1 MKFTVSQDSLADA
14 LSVVL
19 KGAGGATTLP
29 ILNGVLIKAYD
40 GVLELHTTNTEIS
53 IKHRI
58 TARVD
63 EPGEAVVPCKLFSN
77 ITKAL
82 PDAPVSF
89 EVVERQA
96 VISCAKSSFRLNM
109 LDPRDFPEFPAY
121 AIESCVDLPVSVLSE
136 MVSRVWRVA
145 SKDRSRGVLT
155 GVLMTV
161 ENNTIRLVATDSYRL
176 AVCDTQVETSN
187 LEGSFEAIVPSE
199 SLNDALSVMGDAP
212 TIMVGV
218 TDAQVVF
225 EAGNTCYVTRRM
237 KESFPSYR
245 MLIPSACAMTA
256 KLDNASFAAAV
267 KRVSAIGS
275 GNPTLRFDIDTE
287 AGVLKLTLIS
297 SDQGYASET
306 LDIDAEGKS
315 GCTGF
320 SCHYIA
326 DFFNMAGHDK
336 DLTLEIQDYGRP
348 AVFKTYCKV
357 NYLYLAMP
365 IRLSE

>member
-1 MKFTVSQDSLADA
+1 
-14 LSVVL
+14 
-19 KGAGGATTLP
+19 
-29 ILNGVLIKAYD
+29 
-40 GVLELHTTNTEIS
+40 
-53 IKHRI
+53 
-58 TARVD
+58 
-63 EPGEAVVPCKLFSN
+63 
-77 ITKAL
+77 
-82 PDAPVSF
+82 
-89 EVVERQA
+89 
-96 VISCAKSSFRLNM
+96 
-109 LDPRDFPEFPAY
+109 
-121 AIESCVDLPVSVLSE
+121 
-136 MVSRVWRVA
+136 
-145 SKDRSRGVLT
+145 
-155 GVLMTV
+155 
-161 ENNTIRLVATDSYRL
+161 
-176 AVCDTQVETSN
+176 
-187 LEGSFEAIVPSE
+187 
-199 SLNDALSVMGDAP
+199 MGDAP

-306 LDIDAEGKS
+306 LDIEAEGKS

-348 AVFKTYCKV
+348 AVFKTYGKV